1 MPRQDKSIDQDFL
14 WDVLDNGLD
23 CIAQAREVQ
32 RQAYITIDDELGI
45 SAKASPLSIFRNLNE
60 FI

>member
-23 CIAQAREVQ
+23 CSAHAREVQ
-32 RQAYITIDDELGI
+32 RQANITIDDEADM
-45 SAKASPLSIFRNLNE
+45 SAGAFLLCPFFVI
-60 FI
+60 